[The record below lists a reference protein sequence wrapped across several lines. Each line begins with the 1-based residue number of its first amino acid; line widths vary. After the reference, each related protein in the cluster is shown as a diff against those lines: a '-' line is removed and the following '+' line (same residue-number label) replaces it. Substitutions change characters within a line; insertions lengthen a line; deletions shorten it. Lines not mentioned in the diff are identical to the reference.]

1 MMKRNALATLT
12 LSTVALTLGLAGCN
26 KAEEAA
32 PAPGYGSVNPKG
44 EPAVAPT
51 QAAKVMG
58 GEGVGS
64 QPSSA
69 AMDGTQGLPPGHPPI
84 DGSGAAAAVP
94 AGGGS
99 LSGTIELDP
108 ARTADIKAGG
118 SLFLI
123 VRQDNNGQ
131 DGALLASKKIPVMGA
146 DMFPMDFEISAKDVM
161 MPGAQLA
168 GRVRVKARVDY
179 DGDAMTKQK
188 GDVVGAVPD
197 AVDVGATGVVLKLNE
212 MYVEKP

>member
-1 MMKRNALATLT
+1 
-12 LSTVALTLGLAGCN
+12 VAR
-26 KAEEAA
+26 ER
-32 PAPGYGSVNPKG
+32 PRP
-44 EPAVAPT
+44 
-51 QAAKVMG
+51 
-58 GEGVGS
+58 
-64 QPSSA
+64 
-69 AMDGTQGLPPGHPPI
+69 
-84 DGSGAAAAVP
+84 AAAAP

-118 SLFLI
+118 ALFLI

-179 DGDAMTKQK
+179 DGDAMTKMK